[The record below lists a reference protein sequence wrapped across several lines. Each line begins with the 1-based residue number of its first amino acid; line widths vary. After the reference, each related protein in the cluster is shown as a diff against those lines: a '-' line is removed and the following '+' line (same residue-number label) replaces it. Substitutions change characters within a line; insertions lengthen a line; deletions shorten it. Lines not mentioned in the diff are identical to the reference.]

1 MGGLGLGYKVGLGD
15 DGLRRGCKGDMKGNW
30 GFGCGVITDSCTQKA
45 NRLLIPIITLL
56 TDD

>member
-1 MGGLGLGYKVGLGD
+1 M
-15 DGLRRGCKGDMKGNW
+15 RGCKGDMKGNW